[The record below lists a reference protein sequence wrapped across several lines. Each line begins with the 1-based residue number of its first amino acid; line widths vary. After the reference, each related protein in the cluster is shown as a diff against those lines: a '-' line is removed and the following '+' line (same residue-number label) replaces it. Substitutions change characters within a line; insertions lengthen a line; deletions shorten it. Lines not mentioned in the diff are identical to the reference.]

1 MVFGEPVSSS
11 LFLQGEPKGVE
22 IKGRGVLI
30 TGAAKRIGR
39 AIALALAERGADIV
53 IHYHRSED
61 AARETAREIEA
72 RGVRALALQA
82 DLANVREIERLIE
95 RAADALGRLDILVNN
110 ASVFFRTPFGSITE
124 EQWDLNLD
132 VNLKAPFF
140 CAQYAARFMREQGG
154 GKIINIADWAGFR
167 PYAGYIP
174 YCVSKAGLIALTQ
187 VLARTLAPTILV
199 NAVAPGPVLLPEDYG
214 EDEIRAIIEGTPL
227 KRLGSPEDVVRA
239 VLFLI
244 EGSDF
249 ITGHTL
255 VVDGGRLIGP

>member
-1 MVFGEPVSSS
+1 MWWPAGDVSALGSRAGS
-11 LFLQGEPKGVE
+11 
-22 IKGRGVLI
+22 GRGVLI

>member
-1 MVFGEPVSSS
+1 MEIAG
-11 LFLQGEPKGVE
+11 KGALV
-22 IKGRGVLI
+22 

-39 AIALALAERGADIV
+39 AIALALAERGADV
-53 IHYHRSED
+53 VVHYHRSE
-61 AARETAREIEA
+61 AAAHETARAIEA
-72 RGVRALALQA
+72 LGVRALVLPA

-95 RAADALGRLDILVNN
+95 RAADFLGRLDILVNN
-110 ASVFFRTPFGSITE
+110 ASVFFRTPFGSTTE
-124 EQWDLNLD
+124 EEWDVHLD

-140 CAQYAARFMREQGG
+140 CAQYDARIMQKQGG

-167 PYAGYIP
+167 PYVGYIP
-174 YCVSKAGLIALTQ
+174 YCISKAGVIALTQ

-199 NAVAPGPVLLPEDYG
+199 NAVAPGPVLLPEEYG
-214 EDEIRAIIEGTPL
+214 EEEVRAILAGTPL
-227 KRLGSPEDVVRA
+227 KRLGAPEDIVRA

>member
-1 MVFGEPVSSS
+1 MEIAG
-11 LFLQGEPKGVE
+11 KGALV
-22 IKGRGVLI
+22 

-39 AIALALAERGADIV
+39 AIALALAERGADV
-53 IHYHRSED
+53 VVHYHRSE
-61 AARETAREIEA
+61 AAAHETACAIEA
-72 RGVRALALQA
+72 LGVRALVLPA

-95 RAADALGRLDILVNN
+95 RAADFLGRLDILVNN
-110 ASVFFRTPFGSITE
+110 ASVFFRTPFGSTTE
-124 EQWDLNLD
+124 EEWDVHLD

-140 CAQYAARFMREQGG
+140 CAQYAARIMQKQGG

-167 PYAGYIP
+167 PYVGYIP
-174 YCVSKAGLIALTQ
+174 YCISKAGVIALTQ

-199 NAVAPGPVLLPEDYG
+199 NAVAPGPVLLPEEYG
-214 EDEIRAIIEGTPL
+214 EEEVRAILAGTPL
-227 KRLGSPEDVVRA
+227 KRLGAPEDVVRA

>member
-1 MVFGEPVSSS
+1 M
-11 LFLQGEPKGVE
+11 E
-22 IKGRGVLI
+22 ITGRGALV
-30 TGAAKRIGR
+30 TGAARRIGR
-39 AIALALAERGADIV
+39 AIALALAERGANV
-53 IHYHRSED
+53 VVHYHHSEEE
-61 AARETAREIEA
+61 AQATVREIQA
-72 RGVRALALQA
+72 RGVRALALRA
-82 DLANVREIERLIE
+82 DLSDVSQIEGLIE
-95 RAADALGRLDILVNN
+95 NAARFLGRLDILVNN
-110 ASVFFRTPFGSITE
+110 ASVFFRTPFGSTTE
-124 EQWDLNLD
+124 EQWDLHLD

-140 CAQYAARFMREQGG
+140 CAQYAARIMREGGG

-167 PYAGYIP
+167 PYVGYIP

-199 NAVAPGPVLLPEDYG
+199 NAVAPGPVLLPEEYG
-214 EDEIRAIIEGTPL
+214 EEEVRAILAGTPL

>member
-1 MVFGEPVSSS
+1 M
-11 LFLQGEPKGVE
+11 E
-22 IKGRGVLI
+22 ITGRGALV
-30 TGAAKRIGR
+30 TGAARRIGR
-39 AIALALAERGADIV
+39 AIALALAERGADV
-53 IHYHRSED
+53 VVHYHHSEEE
-61 AARETAREIEA
+61 AQATVREIQA
-72 RGVRALALQA
+72 RGVRALALRA
-82 DLANVREIERLIE
+82 DLSDVSQIEGLIE
-95 RAADALGRLDILVNN
+95 NAARFLGRLDILVNN
-110 ASVFFRTPFGSITE
+110 ASVFFRTPFGSTTE
-124 EQWDLNLD
+124 EQWDLHLD

-140 CAQYAARFMREQGG
+140 CAQYAARIMREGGG

-167 PYAGYIP
+167 PYVGYIP

-199 NAVAPGPVLLPEDYG
+199 NAVAPGPVLLPEEYG
-214 EDEIRAIIEGTPL
+214 EEEVRAILAGTPL

>member
-1 MVFGEPVSSS
+1 MN
-11 LFLQGEPKGVE
+11 LKG
-22 IKGRGVLI
+22 KGAIV
-30 TGAAKRIGR
+30 TGAARRVGR
-39 AIALALAERGADIV
+39 AIALALAERGADV
-53 IHYHRSED
+53 VVHYHRSEED
-61 AARETAREIEA
+61 ARETVREIEV
-72 RGVRALALQA
+72 RGVRALAVRA
-82 DLANVREIERLIE
+82 DLGEVREIERLIE
-95 RAADALGRLDILVNN
+95 EAVRFLGHLDVLVNN

-140 CAQYAARFMREQGG
+140 CAQYAARVMQQQGG

-187 VLARTLAPTILV
+187 VLAKTLAPTILV
-199 NAVAPGPVLLPEDYG
+199 NAVAPGPVLLPEEYG
-214 EDEIRAIIEGTPL
+214 EEETRAIIEATPL
-227 KRLGSPEDVVRA
+227 KRLGSPEDVARA

-255 VVDGGRLIGP
+255 VVDGGRLIGS